1 MPIMKSIRKE
11 KCHTLERKLKNQ
23 RLEIS
28 KKSSEITN
36 LEDTNSRLDEQVQ
49 SKMNEVARLLEEKS
63 QLKDLVNDLEKTA
76 EEHDQATARFRSELD
91 SQKNQITHLQDTV
104 KKFQSEN
111 EGLSKDY
118 KELLSKQRMGRLE
131 SLEKES
137 KIDQLEKKTAN
148 DEETISFLRGEI
160 TRLEKSKTD
169 LKNQVD
175 QIKTDSMH
183 EVTEITKKFEE
194 LQKTNQRIQR
204 QNSSLQ
210 NNIDT
215 LEKTYDSQVESAES
229 LQAELNQ
236 AKRENLELIN
246 QQKDQAIQIEKLQQ
260 QINDQERENN
270 ELLNENQGLG
280 KDLNESKRNNKQKI
294 ISEKLQEY
302 LQENNSKDS
311 TYTGLDSTPDSAPN
325 SAPDSAPDSAPNSPP
340 QKLKIDLP
348 ALPNPITPGTTGTIT
363 ENVPVDPVVI
373 DSEKITNEDTIPH
386 DASKEVP
393 VNDIKPDS
401 NSTEQCTDG
410 TNIIDSADVPGDPNS
425 RSESESSDSEL
436 IEEAFAIESTDSEK
450 TSSNS
455 NSTVGG
461 GIHLKSDFNNSNS
474 KVSGVNVDDELDI
487 LALEE
492 EVIAE
497 KPETITLMT
506 GNITFNFGTIG
517 EKPETSKKVLRTRSA
532 PFNQEPPTSSRRSLR
547 AKRSIRNESFN
558 LNFSS
563 L

>member
-1 MPIMKSIRKE
+1 M
-11 KCHTLERKLKNQ
+11 
-23 RLEIS
+23 
-28 KKSSEITN
+28 
-36 LEDTNSRLDEQVQ
+36 NSRLHQQVD
-49 SKMNEVARLLEEKS
+49 SKMNEVKRLLEEKS
-63 QLKDLVNDLEKTA
+63 QLEDLVNDLEKTG

-111 EGLSKDY
+111 EDLSKEY
-118 KELLSKQRMGRLE
+118 KDLLSKQRMGRLE

-160 TRLEKSKTD
+160 SRLEKSKTV
-169 LKNQVD
+169 LKNRVD
-175 QIKTDSMH
+175 QTIMDSMR
-183 EVTEITKKFEE
+183 EVSEITKKFEE

-204 QNSSLQ
+204 ENSSLQ
-210 NNIDT
+210 NQIDK

-229 LQAELNQ
+229 LQTELNQ
-236 AKRENLELIN
+236 AKKENLELIN
-246 QQKDQAIQIEKLQQ
+246 QQKEQAIQIEKLEQQ
-260 QINDQERENN
+260 KNDQDRENN
-270 ELLNENQGLG
+270 ELLNENQGLV
-280 KDLNESKRNNKQKI
+280 KDLNESKRKNKQKI

-302 LQENNSKDS
+302 LQDPENNSKDS

-325 SAPDSAPDSAPNSPP
+325 SAPDSAPDSAPNSAPNSPP
-340 QKLKIDLP
+340 QKLKIALP
-348 ALPNPITPGTTGTIT
+348 ALPNQITPGTTGTIT

-386 DASKEVP
+386 DAPEEVP
-393 VNDIKPDS
+393 VNDIKPDT
-401 NSTEQCTDG
+401 NDIEQRTDG
-410 TNIIDSADVPGDPNS
+410 TNTIDSTDVPNS

-436 IEEAFAIESTDSEK
+436 IEEAFSIESTDSEK

-455 NSTVGG
+455 NGTVGA
-461 GIHLKSDFNNSNS
+461 GIQLKSDFNNSNS

-497 KPETITLMT
+497 KPDTIKL
-506 GNITFNFGTIG
+506 GNITFNFGTIVEQP
-517 EKPETSKKVLRTRSA
+517 EKPKKQLRPRSA
-532 PFNQEPPTSSRRSLR
+532 PFNQEPPTSSKRSLR

-558 LNFSS
+558 FNFLS

>member
-1 MPIMKSIRKE
+1 M
-11 KCHTLERKLKNQ
+11 
-23 RLEIS
+23 S

-36 LEDTNSRLDEQVQ
+36 LEEMNSRLHEQVD
-49 SKMNEVARLLEEKS
+49 SKMNEVKRLLEEKS
-63 QLKDLVNDLEKTA
+63 QLEDLVNDLEKTG

-111 EGLSKDY
+111 EDLSKEY
-118 KELLSKQRMGRLE
+118 KDLLSKQRMGRLE

-160 TRLEKSKTD
+160 SRLEKSKTV
-169 LKNQVD
+169 LKKRVD
-175 QIKTDSMH
+175 QTIMDSMR
-183 EVTEITKKFEE
+183 EVSEITKKFEE

-204 QNSSLQ
+204 ENSSLQ
-210 NNIDT
+210 NQIDK

-229 LQAELNQ
+229 LQTELNQ
-236 AKRENLELIN
+236 AKKENLELIN
-246 QQKDQAIQIEKLQQ
+246 QQKEQAIQIEKLEQQ
-260 QINDQERENN
+260 KNDQDRENN
-270 ELLNENQGLG
+270 ELLNENQGLV
-280 KDLNESKRNNKQKI
+280 KDLNESKRKNKQKI

-302 LQENNSKDS
+302 LQDPENNSKDS

-325 SAPDSAPDSAPNSPP
+325 SAPDSAPNSPP
-340 QKLKIDLP
+340 QKLKIALP
-348 ALPNPITPGTTGTIT
+348 ALPNQITPGTTGTIT

-373 DSEKITNEDTIPH
+373 DSEKITNEETIPH
-386 DASKEVP
+386 DASEKVP
-393 VNDIKPDS
+393 VNNIKPDT
-401 NSTEQCTDG
+401 NDTEQRTDG
-410 TNIIDSADVPGDPNS
+410 TNTIDSTDVPGDPNS

-436 IEEAFAIESTDSEK
+436 IEEAFSIESTDSEK

-455 NSTVGG
+455 NGTVGA
-461 GIHLKSDFNNSNS
+461 GIQLKSDFNNSNS

-497 KPETITLMT
+497 KPDTIKL
-506 GNITFNFGTIG
+506 GNITFNFGTIV
-517 EKPETSKKVLRTRSA
+517 EQPETSKKLRTRSA
-532 PFNQEPPTSSRRSLR
+532 PFNQEPPTSSKRSLR

-558 LNFSS
+558 FNFSS